1 MNYIIIFRPHTSDD
15 STYANLLCRCEVRLR
30 TSANKPD
37 LINVTILWIMNT
49 KVVNC
54 IGMMVVGR
62 YLQSIYD
69 CHSIQRTKKVLN
81 LLLHHRNINILATDE
96 SESTRVNGH
105 RTLLLLWMA
114 QEFLCR
120 NILFSL
126 TWQTTLRQSSGDSLS
141 LSSFTSVIH
150 SATHPLSRSSHLD
163 GFSIS
168 V

>member
-15 STYANLLCRCEVRLR
+15 SIYANLLCRCEVRLR

-54 IGMMVVGR
+54 IGMMVVGG

-69 CHSIQRTKKVLN
+69 CHSIRRTKKVPN
-81 LLLHHRNINILATDE
+81 LLLHHRNINTLATDE

-114 QEFLCR
+114 QEIPLPKYITVSILTNYTETVEWR
-120 NILFSL
+120 LTVSILFH
-126 TWQTTLRQSSGDSLS
+126 LRH
-141 LSSFTSVIH
+141 SFS
-150 SATHPLSRSSHLD
+150 HPPN
-163 GFSIS
+163 
-168 V
+168 